1 LRTRLP
7 AVCARV
13 KAAPRTRAG
22 SNPAPADAFDRAGQ
36 WEGYSNGH
44 VGDDGTLLSARSDS
58 IFAKARSEA
67 RSNRHE
73 GLGPN
78 FTKSSLELDA
88 LNNTHR

>member
-1 LRTRLP
+1 M
-7 AVCARV
+7 
-13 KAAPRTRAG
+13 
-22 SNPAPADAFDRAGQ
+22 
-36 WEGYSNGH
+36 
-44 VGDDGTLLSARSDS
+44 GDDGTLLSARSDA